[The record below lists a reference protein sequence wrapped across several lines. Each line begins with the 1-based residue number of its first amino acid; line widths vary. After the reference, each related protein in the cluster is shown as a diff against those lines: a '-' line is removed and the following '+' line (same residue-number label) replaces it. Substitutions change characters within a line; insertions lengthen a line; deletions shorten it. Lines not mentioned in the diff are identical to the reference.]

1 VARER
6 ALRRIDG
13 DDLAEHDMESID
25 VHRDESGEI
34 DRLLA
39 DRIYEFNARA
49 TSRDD
54 GELFA
59 ATRRDAAG
67 DIVGGVSGY
76 TWAGCCYVA
85 HLWLSEPLRARG
97 LGTALLLAAERHAR
111 AKGCTVVLLASHSF
125 QSPGF
130 YERHG
135 YVRQAEITDHPIGH
149 SSIFFAKRLG
159 GA

>member
-1 VARER
+1 MPSRSTRARQAAR
-6 ALRRIDG
+6 AVP
-13 DDLAEHDMESID
+13 EFID
-25 VHRDESGEI
+25 VQRDESGEI
-34 DRLLA
+34 DRVLA
-39 DRIYEFNARA
+39 DRIHEFNARA

-59 ATRRDAAG
+59 AARRDAAG
-67 DIVGGVSGY
+67 DIVG
-76 TWAGCCYVA
+76 
-85 HLWLSEPLRARG
+85 
-97 LGTALLLAAERHAR
+97 HAR
-111 AKGCTVVLLASHSF
+111 AKGCTIVLLASHSF

-159 GA
+159 GT